1 MPQIKSKDRIFLI
14 IFLLY
19 LCFNGIIFVKNPPIK
34 SQEFKEFSN
43 NIEWDSKK
51 IPKISLNGE
60 DFSRYNLSVIFD
72 ETTSSVTGKLGV
84 NYYNN
89 DNISFTRI
97 PFHLF
102 LSGMQYESRMGNIEI
117 LNVNSVDFPKT
128 SLSYEVNV
136 AAQLLWVD
144 LDTTLDPNQRTF
156 FEIDFKSIIPDGG
169 FDRANSH
176 GSDGVEKSRI
186 YQFTSFYPMPCVYDK
201 YDGWNIDPY
210 LDSCDPFYHD
220 MAYYNLF
227 IEAPNG
233 MIIAA
238 TGELIEETKKS
249 TTVVYHFDAKL
260 PVREVTFATSRY
272 YEIQSTIVNG
282 INISAYYLPKS
293 NDIWENHAL
302 ESAVNALNLFNE
314 TFGPYPY
321 STFNIVEEYSPY
333 SGMEY
338 PAQVYISEVI
348 DNYDYQI
355 NVKKQILEKVIVHEV
370 AHQWWYNLVGFDQID
385 WGFLDEGLACWS
397 TDYYA
402 RILYNNWEYY
412 QWTKYYDSVRIYF
425 AEEQLPSKL
434 NQSTYTIIENNFDFE
449 FISYFKSPL
458 IFEKISRTLGQETF
472 LLGLKTFFEQNQF
485 KIALLS
491 DLQKALEENVNG
503 SLDWL
508 IFPWFDNDYL
518 PKYVISN
525 CDFNRNTYNLTV
537 TIVDQNEPLNE
548 YTYSQQI
555 TLKIYDSDGIV
566 VFNELVWVNGT
577 TTFSIPVI
585 NKPKKVRLEY
595 ENDVIVQLT
604 STSITYIEKSLEED
618 FDVIFGYDLNILLF
632 ICLLSLIYLIFKM
645 ANKQKILFRN

>member
-1 MPQIKSKDRIFLI
+1 MPKIKNKNRIFLI
-14 IFLLY
+14 IFFFY
-19 LCFNGIIFVKNPPIK
+19 LCFSGAVFIKHPPTN
-34 SQEFKEFSN
+34 SHEFKKFSN
-43 NIEWDSKK
+43 NIEWESKK
-51 IPKISLNGE
+51 IPKFSLNSE

-72 ETTSSVTGKLGV
+72 ESASSLTGKLSV

-89 DNISFTRI
+89 DDINFTRI

-102 LSGMQYESRMGNIEI
+102 LSGMQYENRMGSIEI
-117 LNVNSVDFPKT
+117 LNVTSVDLPKT
-128 SLSYEVNV
+128 SLSYDVNE

-144 LDTTLDPNQRTF
+144 LDTSLEPNQKAF
-156 FEIDFKSIIPDGG
+156 FEIEFNSIIPDGG
-169 FDRANSH
+169 YDRANSH
-176 GSDGVEKSRI
+176 GSDGVEQSRI
-186 YQFTSFYPMPCVYDK
+186 YKFTSFYPMPSVYDK

-227 IEAPNG
+227 IEAPDG
-233 MIIAA
+233 MIIVA

-249 TTVVYHFDAKL
+249 TTTVYHFDAKL

-282 INISAYYLPKS
+282 INISAYHLPKS
-293 NDIWENHAL
+293 SDIWENHAV

-321 STFNIVEEYSPY
+321 STLNIVEGYSPY
-333 SGMEY
+333 LGMEY

-348 DNYDYQI
+348 DNYNYPLYM
-355 NVKKQILEKVIVHEV
+355 KKQLLENVIVHEV

-385 WGFLDEGLACWS
+385 WGFLDEGLASWS

-402 RILYNNWEYY
+402 RILYNDWEYF
-412 QWTKYYDSVRIYF
+412 QRTKYYDRVRTYF

-434 NQSTYTIIENNFDFE
+434 NQSTYEIIKNNFNYE
-449 FISYFKSPL
+449 FISYYKTPL
-458 IFEKISRTLGQETF
+458 VFEKISRTLGQETF

-491 DLQKALEENVNG
+491 DLQKALEENVND

-518 PKYVISN
+518 PKYIISKCAFDGN
-525 CDFNRNTYNLTV
+525 SNNLMV
-537 TIVDQNEPLNE
+537 TIEDQNEPLNE
-548 YTYSQQI
+548 YIYSQQV
-555 TLKIYDSDGIV
+555 TLKIYDTDGIV

-585 NKPKKVRLEY
+585 DKPKKVRLEY
-595 ENDVIVQLT
+595 GNDVIVQLT
-604 STSITYIEKSLEED
+604 STGITYIEKSLEER
-618 FDVIFGYDLNILLF
+618 FDIILGYDLNILLF
-632 ICLLSLIYLIFKM
+632 VCLLSLIYLIFKM
-645 ANKQKILFRN
+645 SNQQKI